1 MSLES
6 VPCRGRDTPL
16 RIRLIEVGETSILSA
31 SVWPVTAL
39 RSIKVRRAS
48 PSKFRDVGVKF
59 DIFAGTGVTE
69 FGFIGKISEIIPF
82 ETLRS

>member
-16 RIRLIEVGETSILSA
+16 RIRLIEVGDTSILSA
-31 SVWPVTAL
+31 SVWPVTFL

-59 DIFAGTGVTE
+59 DIFAGTGVFE
-69 FGFIGKISEIIPF
+69 YGVIGEIGEVFPV